1 MTDEKII
8 DRGGVKTLWKRFVSK
23 LKTETAGF
31 ATADM
36 ISDIEEKL
44 GFFSFDAVR
53 AIENYRSDT
62 YNSYYTLASIAVN
75 HAVPFLFSTQGIVNN
90 AYVALPSGGTYF
102 VIGSYT
108 RRYTSGDSTA
118 NSSYDIGT
126 IYSGGTKIVD
136 GRNYGYSL
144 RVLIFRIS

>member
-1 MTDEKII
+1 MSIKKIL
-8 DRGGVKTLWKRFVSK
+8 DGGGIKHLWKEIRNLF
-23 LKTETAGF
+23 TRETAGF

-75 HAVPFLFSTQGIVNN
+75 HAVPFLFSTMGIVSN

-118 NSSYDIGT
+118 STSYDIGA
-126 IYSGGTKIVD
+126 IYSGGTKIVNN
-136 GRNYGYSL
+136 RNTGYSL